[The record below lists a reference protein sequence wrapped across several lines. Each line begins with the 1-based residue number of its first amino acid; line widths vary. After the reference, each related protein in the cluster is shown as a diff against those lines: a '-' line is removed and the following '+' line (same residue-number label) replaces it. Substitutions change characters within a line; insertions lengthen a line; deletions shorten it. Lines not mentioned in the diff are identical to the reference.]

1 MKQVGFNCALG
12 AKALRPHVNE
22 IAGVADTLL
31 CLYPNA
37 GLPNEFGEYDESPED
52 MAAQITE
59 FAREGLINIAGG
71 CCGSTPEHIREI
83 ANQVASHPPREIPSI
98 ESKMRLSGL
107 EPFVHG

>member
-1 MKQVGFNCALG
+1 M
-12 AKALRPHVNE
+12 NE

-71 CCGSTPEHIREI
+71 CCGSTPDHIRAI
-83 ANQVASHPPREIPSI
+83 AQAVSPYAPRTVPDIDPH
-98 ESKMRLSGL
+98 MRLSGL
-107 EPFVHG
+107 EPFFHA